1 MELPK
6 DFDLFAPLHDIS
18 KTHVGVHNHFDA
30 GNDDDDDDDKVRMFV
45 RARKLFEED
54 SSWGS
59 RASTRVLALWG
70 KFLSLPEAKSDDSFK
85 TIQAT
90 VKALGGK

>member
-1 MELPK
+1 MICL
-6 DFDLFAPLHDIS
+6 LRHDIS

-30 GNDDDDDDDKVRMFV
+30 GNDDDDDKVRMFV

-70 KFLSLPEAKSDDSFK
+70 KFLSLPEAKSDDTFK

>member
-1 MELPK
+1 M
-6 DFDLFAPLHDIS
+6 FAPLHDIS

-30 GNDDDDDDDKVRMFV
+30 GNDDDDDDKVRMFV

-59 RASTRVLALWG
+59 KASTRVLALWG
-70 KFLSLPEAKSDDSFK
+70 KFLRQPEARSDDSFK

-90 VKALGGK
+90 VKALGGT